1 MRQIL
6 AITVMAVISACGGNA
21 SPGLAAHSPPASSVS
36 PSSPASPAGVPSSPT
51 QASPTASGAPVL
63 PLTAVA
69 FSCRLPAYRRGGEA
83 TSWFIDF
90 PARSVSDTS
99 ELGTFYDPA
108 VSRWLPVFQ
117 NQVSPDGRRYAY
129 TEGWSASPPSATR
142 VHVVDAG
149 TGADVRVVAMPDTQ
163 PYFVIDFTGTGVD
176 LGIGFEGRGQ
186 GVWRL
191 DPGTGVVTK
200 VSDGLYPPDAQWI
213 GVVDA
218 NDPQPYGSAMTGM
231 PGENRI
237 DHRDAAGR
245 TTTWFY
251 RPGHAVRWIAFATNS
266 ALLVRSDWSDP
277 TKPNVGGTEYWLVT
291 APNQATEL
299 AAYTF
304 QETSPYLDL
313 SNGFPTARADS
324 HGIWIGG
331 EQSLYLVTLQGA
343 VLRVYPK
350 SAYPASGCS

>member
-6 AITVMAVISACGGNA
+6 ALLVTAMLSACGGSA
-21 SPGLAAHSPPASSVS
+21 SPGEASHSASASVS
-36 PSSPASPAGVPSSPT
+36 PSTPVSTAVP
-51 QASPTASGAPVL
+51 SPTATAPSPSPSSAPVL
-63 PLTAVA
+63 PLTTVG

-90 PARSVSDTS
+90 PALSVSVTS
-99 ELGTFYDPA
+99 ELGTFYDTP

-129 TEGWSASPPSATR
+129 TEGWSASPPAAPR

-149 TGADVRVVAMPDTQ
+149 TGADVRVVAMPDAQ
-163 PYFVIDFTGTGVD
+163 PYFVIDFTGTGID
-176 LGIGFEGRGQ
+176 LGIGFEGRGP
-186 GVWRL
+186 GVWKL
-191 DPGTGVVTK
+191 DPTTGVVTK
-200 VSDGLYPPDAQWI
+200 VSDGLYPPDAQWV
-213 GVVDA
+213 GVVDPK
-218 NDPQPYGSAMTGM
+218 DPQPYRSAMTGM

-237 DHRDAAGR
+237 DHRDTAGQ

-251 RPGHAVRWIAFATNS
+251 RPAHLVRWIAFATSS

-277 TKPNVGGTEYWLVT
+277 ANPSVGGTEYWLVS
-291 APNQATEL
+291 APNQASEL
-299 AAYTF
+299 ATYTD
-304 QETSPYLDL
+304 QESSPYRDL
-313 SNGFPTARADS
+313 SNGFQSAIADA

-331 EQSLYLVTLQGA
+331 AQSLYLVTLQGA

>member
-1 MRQIL
+1 L
-6 AITVMAVISACGGNA
+6 TTVD
-21 SPGLAAHSPPASSVS
+21 
-36 PSSPASPAGVPSSPT
+36 
-51 QASPTASGAPVL
+51 
-63 PLTAVA
+63 

-90 PARSVSDTS
+90 PALSVSVTS
-99 ELGTFYDPA
+99 ELGTFYDAA
-108 VSRWLPVFQ
+108 VSRWLPAFQ

-129 TEGWSASPPSATR
+129 TEGWSASPPSAPR

-149 TGADVRVVAMPDTQ
+149 TGADVRVVTMPDAQ

-176 LGIGFEGRGQ
+176 LGIGFEGRGP
-186 GVWRL
+186 GVWKL
-191 DPGTGVVTK
+191 DPTTGVVTK
-200 VSDGLYPPDAQWI
+200 VSDGLYPPSTQWL
-213 GVVDA
+213 GVVDPS
-218 NDPQPYGSAMTGM
+218 DPQPYRSAMTGM

-237 DHRDAAGR
+237 DHRDAAGQ

-251 RPGHAVRWIAFATNS
+251 RPAHVVRWIAFATNS

-277 TKPNVGGTEYWLVT
+277 ANASVGGTEFWLVS
-291 APNQATEL
+291 APNEAIEL
-299 AAYTF
+299 ATYTF

-313 SNGFPTARADS
+313 SNGFQTAIADS
-324 HGIWIGG
+324 HGIWVGG

-350 SAYPASGCS
+350 SAYPASGCD